1 MFKHLKCLPVH
12 RVAKPP
18 SNLNGL
24 LLAEFPGLLKL
35 PGLGFA

>member
-1 MFKHLKCLPVH
+1 VFEHLQCLPVH

-24 LLAEFPGLLKL
+24 LLA
-35 PGLGFA
+35 